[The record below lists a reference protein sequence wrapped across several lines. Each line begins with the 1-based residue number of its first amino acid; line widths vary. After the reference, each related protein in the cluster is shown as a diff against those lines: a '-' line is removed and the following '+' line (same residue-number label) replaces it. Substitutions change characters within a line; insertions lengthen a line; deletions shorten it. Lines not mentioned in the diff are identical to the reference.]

1 MFAAR
6 FYLPQKYFAIRRAF
20 RQLKLTLETQGDVAT
35 ARKRLVT
42 SDASVT
48 QNERWCHADLM
59 ASLGFVYGLL
69 LGSCGYQT
77 DKKRFMTRR
86 FGFGD
91 DRAI

>member
-1 MFAAR
+1 MFLDKDFQLVHSGTVVFAAR

-48 QNERWCHADLM
+48 QNERWCHAEWRL
-59 ASLGFVYGLL
+59 
-69 LGSCGYQT
+69 
-77 DKKRFMTRR
+77 
-86 FGFGD
+86 
-91 DRAI
+91 